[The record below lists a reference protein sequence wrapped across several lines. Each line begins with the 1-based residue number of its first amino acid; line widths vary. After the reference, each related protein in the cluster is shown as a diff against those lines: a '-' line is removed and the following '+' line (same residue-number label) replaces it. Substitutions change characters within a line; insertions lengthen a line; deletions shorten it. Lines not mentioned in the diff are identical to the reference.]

1 MGTRFV
7 FHEETGDME
16 IITSNVGWCACC
28 AGVVGTLSEF
38 CVRSFWNCDL
48 QSVGLNKRLR
58 GAFC

>member
-1 MGTRFV
+1 
-7 FHEETGDME
+7 ME